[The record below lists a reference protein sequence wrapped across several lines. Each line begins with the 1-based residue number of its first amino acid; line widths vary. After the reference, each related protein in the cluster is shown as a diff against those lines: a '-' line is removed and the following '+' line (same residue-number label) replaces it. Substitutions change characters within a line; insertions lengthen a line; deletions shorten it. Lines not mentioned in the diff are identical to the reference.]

1 MRKKISLLIASVMVT
16 ALFAGC
22 SSGVSTDTATGIS
35 KKDGDITIQFLGKVR
50 QEAFWNAVESGAQ
63 KAADDLDINLVIQ
76 GDPAGSN
83 TAAKQAQ
90 YIESATE
97 LGVDA
102 IAFAA
107 LDTNTTDD
115 ALQKAMA
122 EGIKVVGFDSDPGVE
137 ARDWFVNQADP
148 ASIAVVCLK
157 DMAEKMTEKGFT
169 ADKKATIFIVST
181 NQTTPNQNTWIEFI
195 KEEYYTDYE
204 SVRDDDGAIDF
215 EASKKNTKE
224 KTYTVNEAYANLDV
238 KLDPDK
244 DIIYGAD
251 DHTTSKTQ
259 ISNTLAANK
268 DTNGLIVLTTNAI
281 AAANDSINEKG
292 MQDTCIFNGIAVPT
306 SSKSYL
312 ESGVM
317 SSVVL
322 WQAYDLGYLAVESA
336 YKAVKGEISG
346 DKLVSNLSG
355 KDQVEGVSKY
365 SEYGHKIVGKEII
378 LGDPAVFTLDTV
390 DNFKE

>member
-1 MRKKISLLIASVMVT
+1 MRKKLSLLIASVMVT
-16 ALFAGC
+16 ALFSGC
-22 SSGVSTDTATGIS
+22 GTGGSTDTATGTV
-35 KKDGDITIQFLGKVR
+35 KKGEDVTIQFLGKVR

-63 KAADDLDINLVIQ
+63 KAADDLGVNLVIQ

-122 EGIKVVGFDSDPGVE
+122 EGIKVVGFDSDPGAE

-148 ASIAVVCLK
+148 AGIAVACLG
-157 DMAEKMTEKGFT
+157 DMAEKMTERGFT
-169 ADKKATIFIVST
+169 ADNKATIFIVST
-181 NQTTPNQNTWIEFI
+181 NQTTPNQNTWIEAI

-204 SVRDDDGAIDF
+204 SVKNDDGAIDF
-215 EASKKNTKE
+215 EASKKNTKSN
-224 KTYTVNEAYANLDV
+224 TYTVNEKYAHLNV

-281 AAANDSINEKG
+281 AAANDSISEKN
-292 MQDTCIFNGIAVPT
+292 MQDTCIFNGIAVPS
-306 SSKSYL
+306 SSKAYL
-312 ESGVM
+312 ETGIM

-322 WQAYDLGYLAVESA
+322 WQAYDLGYLAVEAA
-336 YKAVKGEISG
+336 YKAVKDEISG

-365 SEYGHKIVGKEII
+365 DEDGHKIVDKEII
-378 LGDPAVFTLDTV
+378 LGDPAVFVLETADK
-390 DNFKE
+390 FKE